1 MREFLIGVCPAAL
14 WLIAAIELVIM
25 LLALKGSGKG
35 KKPLHLLTGLVC
47 FGLFYD
53 ALIIA
58 LGSRLG
64 EGAAFMFLSRLRF
77 VFHGALIPLLFAIC
91 AYALDL
97 GKTWKTIV
105 WIFTGV
111 LIVLG
116 VAEGFAT
123 DLSVQQVAGVLRCT
137 SGEGTP
143 GWAKAV
149 SSVLSYGTVVPL
161 IIAGIVVW
169 IRQKTPALFLAG
181 FLMFA
186 FSALGPATGNFD
198 LIFFISMF
206 GEVCMALFFLI
217 YAKQKEKLHT

>member
-1 MREFLIGVCPAAL
+1 MREFLLNICPVAVWCIAAL
-14 WLIAAIELVIM
+14 EGLFVI
-25 LLALKGSGKG
+25 LALRGCGRG
-35 KKPLHLLTGLVC
+35 KKLLHLLTALVC

-53 ALIIA
+53 ALILA
-58 LGSRLG
+58 LGGVMKESAGFLL
-64 EGAAFMFLSRLRF
+64 LSRLRF

-97 GKTWKTIV
+97 NRTWKTIV
-105 WIFTGV
+105 WVFTGI

-123 DLSVQQVAGVLRCT
+123 ELDVQRVAGILRCT
-137 SGEGTP
+137 SGAGTP
-143 GWAKAV
+143 GWASAV
-149 SSVLSYGTVVPL
+149 SGVLSYGTVVPL
-161 IIAGIVVW
+161 ILAGVVVW
-169 IRQKTPALFLAG
+169 IKQKTPALFLAG

-206 GEVCMALFFLI
+206 GEVCMALFFLV
-217 YAKQKEKLHT
+217 YAKQKEN